1 MINCSLTPNFAKKTI
16 KKINFVQPLKVTI
29 IYKNERFLI
38 NFLPFMLYNILKQL
52 KKTSLFILIFSA
64 IVFACRKEKPN
75 DVKTGYIDITINI
88 NLAQYNE
95 LTQPG
100 GWIYLAGNYPSKG
113 IIVYRRNLDEFMA
126 YERQCTYDPN
136 GTCKLLHIESNNIM
150 AVDTVCGSKFILTDG
165 SVVNPPAS
173 KPLMPYKTTFNDPYL
188 RITN

>member
-1 MINCSLTPNFAKKTI
+1 MPKIFIKKIKKTI
-16 KKINFVQPLKVTI
+16 V
-29 IYKNERFLI
+29 
-38 NFLPFMLYNILKQL
+38 
-52 KKTSLFILIFSA
+52 FIAIFSVI
-64 IVFACRKEKPN
+64 IVACRKEKPN
-75 DVKTGYIDITINI
+75 DIKTGYIDITINI

-136 GTCKLLHIESNNIM
+136 GSCKLLYVESNNII
-150 AVDTVCGSKFILTDG
+150 ATDSVCGSQFILTDG
-165 SVVNPPAS
+165 SVVHPPATQ
-173 KPLMPYKTTFNDPYL
+173 PLMSYKTSFNDPYL